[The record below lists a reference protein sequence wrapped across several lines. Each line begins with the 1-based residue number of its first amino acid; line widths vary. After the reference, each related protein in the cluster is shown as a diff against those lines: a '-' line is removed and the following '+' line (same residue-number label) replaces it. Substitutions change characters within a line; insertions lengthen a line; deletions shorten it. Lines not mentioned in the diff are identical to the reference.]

1 MSRAY
6 RIRVSQSLKRDI
18 TAADEICS
26 ELEILEILP
35 CDQMGDLV
43 KRELKSRGFEENEES
58 IMVRKDGDVT
68 VSIDPESG
76 EVKIKAESGDSVD
89 IEATREDVGYDD
101 LGPGEEA
108 IRKRLNAQ
116 LQQDLERRAEQQRQK
131 LQQEATQKLE
141 GKLADMQQELGQVV
155 NRVTAEA
162 LKQKAAQ
169 IGQIKEITE
178 DAENGSL
185 TIKVEV

>member
-18 TAADEICS
+18 SAGDEICS

-35 CDQMGDLV
+35 PDQMGALL
-43 KRELKSRGFEENEES
+43 KQELKNRGFEEKDGEM
-58 IMVRKDGDVT
+58 IRKDGDVT
-68 VSIDPESG
+68 VSVNANTG
-76 EVKIKAESGDSVD
+76 EVKMKAESNEHVELEGS
-89 IEATREDVGYDD
+89 REDVGYDD
-101 LGPGEEA
+101 VGPGEES
-108 IRKRLNAQ
+108 IRSRLNTQ

-131 LQQEATQKLE
+131 LQQQATQKLE
-141 GKLADMQQELGQVV
+141 GRLADMQRELGQAV

-169 IGQIKEITE
+169 LGQIKEITE
-178 DAENGSL
+178 DAETGSL

>member
-1 MSRAY
+1 
-6 RIRVSQSLKRDI
+6 L

-35 CDQMGDLV
+35 CDQMAQLLEQ
-43 KRELKSRGFEENEES
+43 ELKNRGFEEVEGK
-58 IMVRKDGDVT
+58 MVRKDGDVT
-68 VSIDPESG
+68 VSVDSHTG
-76 EVKIKAESGDSVD
+76 EIKIKAESKDAVEL
-89 IEATREDVGYDD
+89 EASREDVGYDD
-101 LGPGEEA
+101 VGPGEEA
-108 IRKRLNAQ
+108 IRARLGQQ
-116 LQQDLERRAEQQRQK
+116 LQHDLERRAELQRQK

-141 GKLADMQQELGQVV
+141 GHLSDMQQELGQAV

-178 DAENGSL
+178 DAETGSL
-185 TIKVEV
+185 TIKLEV